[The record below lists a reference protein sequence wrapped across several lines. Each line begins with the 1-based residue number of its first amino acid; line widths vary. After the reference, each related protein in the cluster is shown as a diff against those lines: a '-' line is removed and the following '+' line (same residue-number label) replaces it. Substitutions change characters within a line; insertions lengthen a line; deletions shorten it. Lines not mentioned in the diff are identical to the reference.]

1 MTGGPGAQINECF
14 TNVGFLL
21 EQSVTYTPQLAPS
34 PCLYLLAYCS
44 EINTGEIIEKQI
56 IVIYRNRIQTV
67 MVVQ

>member
-1 MTGGPGAQINECF
+1 M
-14 TNVGFLL
+14 GFLL